1 MDKEEEKQKIEELF
15 GPHPLDLKGF
25 SKVVKARFKEA
36 TRRTNKRDDFMLFLD
51 GCEKG
56 MIGTIV
62 NEHGIEVPVYEYELS
77 VRSKMESYD
86 HNWAEELGGYT
97 EEQLADADFMASELH
112 TLADDDF
119 NFNTVRSLPYQH
131 EHAPIIMQALHDI
144 GERGDSI
151 RWDMP
156 IVGKLDKRWDDA
168 FVGTIEGNTD
178 APVAV
183 YEFGL
188 FVKAVMTETG
198 VDAKFG
204 KKLAK
209 EYIDEGINGDK
220 PVILYGFKVD
230 ADRWDA
236 LSKDINGEM
245 MEAFFDA

>member
-86 HNWAEELGGYT
+86 PNWAEELGGYT

-168 FVGTIEGNTD
+168 FVGTIEWNTD

-188 FVKAVMTETG
+188 FVKAVMAETG

-204 KKLAK
+204 KKLAN

-236 LSKDINGEM
+236 LRKDINDEM
-245 MEAFFDA
+245 MEAGFDA

>member
-1 MDKEEEKQKIEELF
+1 
-15 GPHPLDLKGF
+15 
-25 SKVVKARFKEA
+25 
-36 TRRTNKRDDFMLFLD
+36 MLFLD

-86 HNWAEELGGYT
+86 PNWAEELGGYT

-131 EHAPIIMQALHDI
+131 EHAPIIMEALHDI

-151 RWDMP
+151 RWDLP
-156 IVGKLDKRWDDA
+156 IVVKLDKRWDDA

-188 FVKAVMTETG
+188 FVKAVMAETG

-204 KKLAK
+204 KKLAN

-236 LSKDINGEM
+236 LGKDINDEM

>member
-1 MDKEEEKQKIEELF
+1 
-15 GPHPLDLKGF
+15 
-25 SKVVKARFKEA
+25 
-36 TRRTNKRDDFMLFLD
+36 MLFLD

-86 HNWAEELGGYT
+86 PNWAEELGGYT

-131 EHAPIIMQALHDI
+131 EHAPIIMEALHDI

-151 RWDMP
+151 RWDLP
-156 IVGKLDKRWDDA
+156 IVVKLDKRWDDA

-178 APVAV
+178 CSVAV
-183 YEFGL
+183 YEFDL
-188 FVKAVMTETG
+188 FVKAVMAETG

-204 KKLAK
+204 KKLAN

-236 LSKDINGEM
+236 LGKDINDEM